1 MCPNYSSKFR
11 PTYKKSRIVTSS
23 RTHVILTLTFIVL
36 LFYFNGITESALAQ
50 LSTSGIATQTNNNTS
65 NSNSKCFNPSIID
78 SVRILKVNVLPPK
91 FVMIYGGKVYKGKL
105 SEAKFRGGETI
116 SQLHIQP
123 KNLTTNLPSK
133 IVKVREGSCIQFA
146 ILGTPRLL
154 PPSSLGVTVYDTN
167 NGTAVRVLNVVGSHS
182 VFRVNLA
189 RGNYIF
195 LAVGTWLPSSEH
207 VSGYAIYKLVVDV
220 IS

>member
-1 MCPNYSSKFR
+1 VNK
-11 PTYKKSRIVTSS
+11 S
-23 RTHVILTLTFIVL
+23 RTHVIFTLTFILL
-36 LFYFNGITESALAQ
+36 LFYFNNGITESALAQ
-50 LSTSGIATQTNNNTS
+50 LSASVIAAHNNSS

-91 FVMIYGGKVYKGKL
+91 FVMIYGGKTYQGKL

-123 KNLTTNLPSK
+123 RNITTNLPSK
-133 IVKVREGSCIQFA
+133 IVKVREGSCVHFA

-154 PPSSLGVTVYDTN
+154 PASSLGVTIYDAN
-167 NGTAVRVLNVVGSHS
+167 NGTAVKVLNVAGSHS

-189 RGNYIF
+189 RGNYIL

>member
-1 MCPNYSSKFR
+1 MCSNYSSKFR
-11 PTYKKSRIVTSS
+11 PTYKKHIIVNKS

-36 LFYFNGITESALAQ
+36 LFYFNGISESALAQ
-50 LSTSGIATQTNNNTS
+50 LSASVIATHNNSS
-65 NSNSKCFNPSIID
+65 NSNSKCFNPSIIG
-78 SVRILKVNVLPPK
+78 SVRILKVNVLPPN
-91 FVMIYGGKVYKGKL
+91 FVMIYAGKAYQGKL

-123 KNLTTNLPSK
+123 RNLTTNLPSK
-133 IVKVREGSCIQFA
+133 IIKVRDGSCVQFA

-154 PPSSLGVTVYDTN
+154 PVSSLGVTVYDAN
-167 NGTAVRVLNVVGSHS
+167 NGTAVKVLNVVGSHS
-182 VFRVNLA
+182 VFRVTLA
-189 RGNYIF
+189 RGNYIL